1 MHFFL
6 WFFFFLSAL
15 VWKEAE
21 GKEIHDV
28 KLLIMRKTLFAI
40 IYLTDF
46 FYALK
51 FISSDLYVFTPFR
64 RESRWNT
71 ANWFSRGY
79 VGKLLRG
86 CVKEKQC
93 AFPFQLF
100 FLFSFFLS
108 VFLCPS
114 ACASLSV
121 FTVHYLWG
129 FIYFEL
135 FQHAQPN
142 PTWSMKTMACNE
154 CIQSC
159 LIINEFVTPLHSSVW
174 QVDSLLF
181 TVCVNGM
188 CTFSQ
193 IASESERT
201 FLYIHSGVQKCG
213 TTFENVYF
221 FSFQLGN
228 QQEVLEFRKIWN
240 SKKKK

>member
-100 FLFSFFLS
+100 FFFLS
-108 VFLCPS
+108 FFPSFFVRLLVHLWVFLRYTISEVSFILNCS
-114 ACASLSV
+114 NTHSL
-121 FTVHYLWG
+121 
-129 FIYFEL
+129 I
-135 FQHAQPN
+135 
-142 PTWSMKTMACNE
+142 
-154 CIQSC
+154 
-159 LIINEFVTPLHSSVW
+159 
-174 QVDSLLF
+174 
-181 TVCVNGM
+181 
-188 CTFSQ
+188 
-193 IASESERT
+193 
-201 FLYIHSGVQKCG
+201 
-213 TTFENVYF
+213 
-221 FSFQLGN
+221 QLGPWKQWHVMN
-228 QQEVLEFRKIWN
+228 ASNPVWL
-240 SKKKK
+240 